1 MAASL
6 DFYFFYGSNH
16 SYLSVM
22 RIGPLIAAAS
32 VEVRWRPFN
41 LREILIEQNNTAF
54 VKNEVK
60 MNYFWHDI
68 GRRAARHNIPFAGR
82 VPHPVDPE
90 LLALRVGL
98 IAAQEGWC
106 PEYSR
111 ATFHDWFINRHAPG
125 VADHVERVLAS
136 LGRPMEPVVA
146 RAKSPVVDGLM
157 KQVTDEAR
165 SLGIFGA
172 PTFAIGREI
181 FWGDDRLE
189 DAIEW
194 AREGAKGR

>member
-1 MAASL
+1 MAANL

-22 RIGPLIAAAS
+22 RIEPLAAAAH

-41 LREILIEQNNTAF
+41 LREILIEQNNTGF

-68 GRRAARHNIPFAGR
+68 ERRAARHNIPFAGR
-82 VPHPVDPE
+82 VVHPVDPE

-98 IAAQEGWC
+98 IAARDGWC

-111 ATFHDWFINRHAPG
+111 ATFYDWFINRHAPG
-125 VADHVERVLAS
+125 VADHVERVLTS
-136 LGRPMEPVVA
+136 LNKPMEAIIVRA
-146 RAKSPVVDGLM
+146 RSPEGDSLM
-157 KQVTDEAR
+157 KEATDEAR

-189 DAIEW
+189 DALRF
-194 AREGAKGR
+194 ASQR

>member
-1 MAASL
+1 MAANL

-22 RIGPLIAAAS
+22 RIGPLAAAAR

-41 LREILIEQNNTAF
+41 LREILIEQNNAGF

-60 MNYFWHDI
+60 MNYFWRDI
-68 GRRAARHNIPFAGR
+68 ERRAARHNIPFAGR

-98 IAAQEGWC
+98 MAAQEGWC

-111 ATFHDWFINRHAPG
+111 ARNVSRLVHKPSRA
-125 VADHVERVLAS
+125 RRRRS
-136 LGRPMEPVVA
+136 RRA
-146 RAKSPVVDGLM
+146 RAGFARKTDGADYCTR
-157 KQVTDEAR
+157 QE
-165 SLGIFGA
+165 S
-172 PTFAIGREI
+172 
-181 FWGDDRLE
+181 
-189 DAIEW
+189 
-194 AREGAKGR
+194 

>member
-1 MAASL
+1 MAANL

-22 RIGPLIAAAS
+22 RIEPLAAAAH

-41 LREILIEQNNTAF
+41 LREILIEQNNTGF

-68 GRRAARHNIPFAGR
+68 ERRAARHNIPFVGR

-98 IAAQEGWC
+98 IAAQDGWC

-111 ATFHDWFINRHAPG
+111 ATFRDWFINGYAPG

-136 LGRPMEPVVA
+136 LDKPTTPIID
-146 RAKSPVVDGLM
+146 RAKSSEGDSLL
-157 KQVTDEAR
+157 KKATDEAR
-165 SLGIFGA
+165 GLGIFGA

-189 DAIEW
+189 DALRF
-194 AREGAKGR
+194 ASQR

>member
-1 MAASL
+1 MATNF

-22 RIGPLIAAAS
+22 RVEALAAAAR

-41 LREILIEQNNTAF
+41 LREILIEQNNTGF

-60 MNYFWHDI
+60 MNYFWRDI
-68 GRRAARHNIPFAGR
+68 ERRAARHNIPFAGR

-90 LLALRVGL
+90 LTALRVGL

-106 PEYSR
+106 PEYTR
-111 ATFHDWFINRHAPG
+111 ATFHDWFINQRAPG

-136 LGRPMEPVVA
+136 IEKPASATIA
-146 RAKSPVVDGLM
+146 RAKGAEGDSLM
-157 KQVTDEAR
+157 KEVTGDAR

-172 PTFAIGREI
+172 PTFAIDREI

-189 DAIEW
+189 EALKF
-194 AREGAKGR
+194 ALGR